1 MQEVEEYESQ
11 LSCGISSSRSQGN
24 PSLESTSSEVTES
37 ETAAIQST
45 SNEQRG
51 GEVASTSEY
60 NEPGATKSSE
70 PRLATRVHKNLYDKI
85 PPPARPNSPQR
96 RAFSQPSTPHK
107 RSEAYISLQKKAA
120 SQPSTPG
127 FTSPVRQTD
136 ALPASRSF
144 LSRTQALSPCR
155 HKEPDQNL
163 PQPSRMSIGGRPS
176 RRASEG
182 VVSYKEP
189 NLVSKMRRPQ

>member
-1 MQEVEEYESQ
+1 MWICLHVYGDQTSCVLTEPYFSGPVPTSSKRFNNRYGHLINLEPMQEVEEYESQ

-96 RAFSQPSTPHK
+96 RAFSQPSTPRK
-107 RSEAYISLQKKAA
+107 RSEAYISLQVCLL
-120 SQPSTPG
+120 
-127 FTSPVRQTD
+127 SPFV
-136 ALPASRSF
+136 SRS
-144 LSRTQALSPCR
+144 L
-155 HKEPDQNL
+155 
-163 PQPSRMSIGGRPS
+163 
-176 RRASEG
+176 
-182 VVSYKEP
+182 
-189 NLVSKMRRPQ
+189 